1 MKKIFSSLLVLYMCT
16 NLHGVNNELILSDT
30 FPNKLSEFNFFMDNS
45 AQVPHDKVVPYELIS
60 TLFSDY
66 SYKQRWVYVPTN
78 QKATFYKES
87 SVFDFPVGSAL
98 IKTFYY
104 PIDER
109 DLSQGMNLLE
119 TRLLLR
125 KEDGWEAVS
134 YAWNDEQNE
143 AFKKIAGKTI
153 NVSWTNFL
161 GEEEDVRYR
170 VPNVNQCKECHAAD
184 DMITPIG
191 PKARNI
197 NKDFNYEEGEFN
209 QLDYWM
215 TKQIIDSY
223 PLELVS
229 PVDWSDESQN
239 INDRVRS
246 YLDVNCGHC
255 HSPTGNANSTGLYL
269 HLDETRDIHL
279 GIYKKPVATGR
290 GSGGLKY
297 SVVPGKPEESIL
309 LHRMISLD
317 PGVMMPE
324 SGRALSHKEAVEMV
338 RDWIFLLKE

>member
-16 NLHGVNNELILSDT
+16 NLHGVNNDLILSDT
-30 FPNKLSEFNFFMDNS
+30 FPNKLSEFNFFIDNS
-45 AQVPHDKVVPYELIS
+45 AQVPHDKVAPYELIS

-78 QKATFYKES
+78 QKATYYKES

-109 DLSQGMNLLE
+109 DPSKGMNLLE

-125 KEDGWEAVS
+125 KENGWEAVS

-184 DMITPIG
+184 DKITPIG

-223 PLELVS
+223 PLDLVS
-229 PVDWSDESQN
+229 PVDWSDETQN

-255 HSPTGNANSTGLYL
+255 HSPSGNANSTGLYL
-269 HLDETRDIHL
+269 HLDETRDINL

-297 SVVPGKPEESIL
+297 SIVPGKPEESIL

-338 RDWIFLLKE
+338 RDWILLLKE

>member
-1 MKKIFSSLLVLYMCT
+1 MKKIFGSLLVLYMCT
-16 NLHGVNNELILSDT
+16 NLHGVNNDLILSDT
-30 FPNKLSEFNFFMDNS
+30 FPNKLSEFNFFIDNS
-45 AQVPHDKVVPYELIS
+45 AQIPQDKVVPYELIS

-78 QKATFYKES
+78 QKATYYNER
-87 SVFDFPVGSAL
+87 SVFNFPIGSAL

-109 DLSQGMNLLE
+109 DPSLGMNLLE

-125 KEDGWEAVS
+125 KENGWEAVS

-197 NKDFNYEEGEFN
+197 NKDFKYEEGEFN

-297 SVVPGKPEESIL
+297 SIVPGKPEESIL

-324 SGRALSHKEAVEMV
+324 SGRALSHNEAVEMV
-338 RDWIFLLKE
+338 REWILLLKE

>member
-16 NLHGVNNELILSDT
+16 NLHGVNNDLILSDT
-30 FPNKLSEFNFFMDNS
+30 FPNKLSEFNFFIDNS

-78 QKATFYKES
+78 QKATYYKES

-109 DLSQGMNLLE
+109 DPSKGMNLLE

-125 KEDGWEAVS
+125 KENGWEAVS

-197 NKDFNYEEGEFN
+197 NKDFKYEEGEFN

-297 SVVPGKPEESIL
+297 SIVPGKPEESIL

-324 SGRALSHKEAVEMV
+324 SGRALSHHEAVEMV
-338 RDWIFLLKE
+338 REWILLLKE